1 MSYNYTEM
9 LRMLDFLI
17 ILSYLKH
24 KTLLKYVEFK
34 SIKKKIQITFP
45 TFNEKWGFKNKLFNY
60 SYLEDQQFAKDL
72 SSDDVS
78 WEYRFYHYVVI
89 TSFIKITASGRSCLG
104 VGIKFR
110 LSANFYTPQNCKC
123 VSGVSWTAT
132 QRAVKVGLIAS
143 QEIYRESS
151 VFRSFG
157 PRVSSILSSRRD
169 AIRLRISR
177 LDIGVVS
184 KGQPCQKGVRDLP
197 SLHIPDI

>member
-1 MSYNYTEM
+1 MRVS
-9 LRMLDFLI
+9 
-17 ILSYLKH
+17 ILSLRRDH
-24 KTLLKYVEFK
+24 
-34 SIKKKIQITFP
+34 P
-45 TFNEKWGFKNKLFNY
+45 
-60 SYLEDQQFAKDL
+60 
-72 SSDDVS
+72 
-78 WEYRFYHYVVI
+78 FY
-89 TSFIKITASGRSCLG
+89 KITASGRSCLG

-110 LSANFYTPQNCKC
+110 SSANFYTPQNCKC
-123 VSGVSWTAT
+123 VPGVSWTAT

-184 KGQPCQKGVRDLP
+184 KGQPCQKGMRDLP